1 MRIIDTPEKYLSNVD
16 SKSDMRKVR
25 TSPIKLS
32 SIVFLF
38 NKCSVS
44 PSAGTR
50 MATIVATKFA
60 KIMDHTTI
68 LDTVCNGD
76 KKVIPT
82 FCCHYYLC
90 NYNIGGSTYVDS
102 SKIFKK
108 GFF

>member
-32 SIVFLF
+32 SIFSLF

-44 PSAGTR
+44 PSAGAR

-68 LDTVCNGD
+68 FDAVTNGD

-82 FCCHYYLC
+82 FCCHYCLC
-90 NYNIGGSTYVDS
+90 NYHIGGSTYVDS
-102 SKIFKK
+102 SKIY
-108 GFF
+108 